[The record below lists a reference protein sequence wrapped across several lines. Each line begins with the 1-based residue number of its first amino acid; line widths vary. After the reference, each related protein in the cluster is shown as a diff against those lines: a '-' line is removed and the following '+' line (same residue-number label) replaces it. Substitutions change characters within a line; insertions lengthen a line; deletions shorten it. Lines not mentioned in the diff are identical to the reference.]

1 MELTYM
7 KRKRLRK
14 ELIILVVSVGLIL
27 ISLLYTCLPID
38 IGFINT
44 RLQYSD
50 QLDLLF
56 TLFGIQATIATLSIS
71 IIAIITGFQSKS
83 VCGVSVT
90 HYVTSLKPCIF
101 KHKVLMIADLVIT
114 VINYFIVAFELY
126 NISISLFTV
135 SVIISCILIIDTSF
149 VFKKSSVIY
158 QEIGDFLLEN
168 YTIDSL
174 HDLELSI
181 NEHISSEHSSE
192 LEIELEFINKL
203 FESELG
209 KLVISQDSINYLE
222 KILVNCFLNA
232 YLSNNKEMV
241 LSILKEIDNFYVT
254 ANNAK
259 GNDNPAPYPIDIWS
273 SIYLQYF
280 TFLGTISLPQLK
292 NYRKFD
298 YLQFLLH
305 IYQNVVFECLN
316 NEVKQKNNFL
326 IEYYHSFVYW
336 RVVVANSRDEDNYSE
351 VKERILH
358 NAYLNAFWNN
368 ERDNNKVLLN
378 IKGICYLL
386 KAFIENGEIDILKS
400 FYLKRSKYS
409 LNNSKQAYVFLITVI
424 YAYYLTYNE
433 PIVNGK
439 KEQQNAKEYLNTII
453 KDYIRSATYEIDI
466 IDVLKTSLISIHSLI
481 DNWEK
486 FENGVAKVVALEPTI
501 TDVLFFLSI
510 SKYYDEERLS
520 ECFRL
525 ISNNNIDSLI
535 LTYFSPDVFYDRYSV
550 FQKRL
555 FNKTVSQND
564 KRYLEKKSLVRGAL
578 SRECKKE
585 MIEKASESPIT
596 DEMSE
601 KIESKYKK
609 VFEDESQKYNV
620 FIHEG
625 FTKVTHKTITT
636 KITILDE
643 YDCSNEANNEH
654 INNIIAYNIYWH
666 FIRSIKPYL
675 SVKSISFHSKQKQDT
690 LINLSKNIHP
700 DTFIGNRETFWEE
713 DDKDKLNRY
722 TKDMYKID
730 NQFDHNTLLLLN
742 SQMIHFRFSNVFF
755 NIKDCSPDDFDELRI
770 DFKDGKYYYSRY
782 SNVMKV
788 PFEKDELLEYLNKSR
803 KVLKLSFDI
812 DYAVKN
818 DIVGCGIMIEYNE
831 QNN

>member
-168 YTIDSL
+168 YTIDSFR
-174 HDLELSI
+174 DLELSI
-181 NEHISSEHSSE
+181 NEHISSEYSSE
-192 LEIELEFINKL
+192 LEVELKFINKL
-203 FESELG
+203 LKTELN
-209 KLVISQDSINYLE
+209 KPICSDDNIEYLE
-222 KILVNCFLNA
+222 KIYVDCFLNA

-241 LSILKEIDNFYVT
+241 LSILKEIDNFYVI

-259 GNDNPAPYPIDIWS
+259 GNDNSEPYPVDIWS

-280 TFLGTISLPQLK
+280 TFLSTISLSQLQ

-298 YLQFLLH
+298 YLEFKLH
-305 IYQNVVFECLN
+305 MYQNLVFESEN

-326 IEYYHSFVYW
+326 LEYYYAFIYW
-336 RVVVANSRDEDNYSE
+336 RVVAGTSQDEDYSS
-351 VKERILH
+351 VKERIIH
-358 NAYLNAFWNN
+358 DAYLNAFWNK
-368 ERDNNKVLLN
+368 EDNKNKAIIN
-378 IKGICYLL
+378 IKAICYLL
-386 KAFIENGEIDILKS
+386 KAFIENGEIDHLKS
-400 FYLKRSKYS
+400 DYLKRSRYQ
-409 LNNSKQAYVFLITVI
+409 LNNPKNAYVFLITVI

-433 PIVNGK
+433 PIVEGTN
-439 KEQQNAKEYLNTII
+439 EQQNATEYLNVI
-453 KDYIRSATYEIDI
+453 KGSITNAIYEMDI
-466 IDVLKTSLISIHSLI
+466 ISVLKNSIISINSLI

-486 FENGVAKVVALEPTI
+486 FENGVAKAVALEPTI
-501 TDVLFFLSI
+501 IDVLFFFSI

-525 ISNNNIDSLI
+525 ISNNNADSLI
-535 LTYFSPDVFYDRYSV
+535 LTYFSPDIFYDRYSV
-550 FQKRL
+550 FQKRF
-555 FNKTVSQND
+555 FNITVSQND
-564 KRYLEKKSLVRGAL
+564 ERYLEKKSLVRGAL

-596 DEMSE
+596 NEMSE
-601 KIESKYKK
+601 RIVSKYKK
-609 VFEDESQKYNV
+609 VFEDEFQKYNV

-625 FTKVTHKTITT
+625 FTIIIHKSIST

-643 YDCSNEANNEH
+643 YDCSNEVNNES
-654 INNIIAYNIYWH
+654 INNMIAYNIYWY

-675 SVKSISFHSKQKQDT
+675 NVESISFHSKHKQDA
-690 LINLSKNIHP
+690 LINLSKKIHP

-713 DDKDKLNRY
+713 DDKDKLKRF
-722 TKDMYKID
+722 TEEMYKID

-742 SQMIHFRFSNVFF
+742 SQMIHFRFSNVSF
-755 NIKDCSPDDFDELRI
+755 NINDCSPDDFDDLHI

-788 PFEKDELLEYLNKSR
+788 PFEKDELLEYLNKTK

-818 DIVGCGIMIEYNE
+818 DIVGCGIIIEYND